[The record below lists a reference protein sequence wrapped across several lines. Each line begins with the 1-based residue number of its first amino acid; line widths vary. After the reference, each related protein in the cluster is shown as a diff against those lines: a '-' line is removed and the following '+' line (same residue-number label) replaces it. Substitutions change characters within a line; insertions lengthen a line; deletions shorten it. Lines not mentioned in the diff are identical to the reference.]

1 MTVVNPS
8 VVLSP
13 IEGSP
18 RGQPGALVLA
28 KKGKMDWSSKAIII
42 RNAPGTIWH
51 PYLRQAAMRYLF
63 GLVGSYTKG
72 MKGTTSLPM
81 SGHKIPAGTRVPKP
95 TATIQVVLKNQVKN
109 YLPESTFPRFTGKTR
124 HHAHDIGQLAAEI
137 EKAGKTPP
145 IIAKETVLE
154 KAKEKGIITEEE
166 YKALGGK

>member
-18 RGQPGALVLA
+18 RGKPGALVIA
-28 KKGKMDWSSKAIII
+28 KKGKLDWSTKAIII

-51 PYLRQAAMRYLF
+51 PHLRQAAMRYLF
-63 GLVGSYTKG
+63 GSVGQWTKG

-95 TATIQVVLKNQVKN
+95 TATIQVFLKNQVNN
-109 YLPESTFPRFTGKTR
+109 YIPGDTFPRFTGKTVR
-124 HHAHDIGQLAAEI
+124 HAHDLGQLAVEI
-137 EKAGKTPP
+137 QKAGKTPP
-145 IIAKETVLE
+145 SVAKEAVLE

-166 YKALGGK
+166 YRKLMSG

>member
-18 RGQPGALVLA
+18 RGKPGALVIA
-28 KKGKMDWSSKAIII
+28 RKGKMDWSSKAIII

-51 PYLRQAAMRYLF
+51 PNLRQAAMRYLF
-63 GLVGSYTKG
+63 GSVGQWTKG

-81 SGHKIPAGTRVPKP
+81 SGHKIPAGTKVPKP
-95 TATIQVVLKNQVKN
+95 TATIQVFLKGQVNN
-109 YLPESTFPRFTGKTR
+109 YIPLDTFPKFTGKTVR
-124 HHAHDIGQLAAEI
+124 HAHDLGLLAVEI
-137 EKAGKTPP
+137 QKAGKTPP
-145 IIAKETVLE
+145 SVAKEAVLQ

-166 YKALGGK
+166 YRKLMSG